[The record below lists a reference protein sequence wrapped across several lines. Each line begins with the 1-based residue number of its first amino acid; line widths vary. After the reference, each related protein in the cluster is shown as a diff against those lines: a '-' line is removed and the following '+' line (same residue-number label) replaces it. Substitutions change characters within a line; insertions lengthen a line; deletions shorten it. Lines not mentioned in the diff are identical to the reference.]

1 MRNLHCILCCNPK
14 VHKAVVN
21 NTPKFWPI
29 LSWIKTPTYLLAKY
43 LNPGLPPV
51 TTNEFT
57 VKNYFN
63 FAEEVVSYDDN
74 LSMVSLVV
82 ESLFTNNSLEET
94 IKNGVKD
101 LFSNDFYCGKL
112 TRKDLY
118 MLYPN

>member
-1 MRNLHCILCCNPK
+1 M
-14 VHKAVVN
+14 
-21 NTPKFWPI
+21 
-29 LSWIKTPTYLLAKY
+29 LAKY

-112 TRKDLY
+112 TRKDLH

>member
-1 MRNLHCILCCNPK
+1 M
-14 VHKAVVN
+14 
-21 NTPKFWPI
+21 
-29 LSWIKTPTYLLAKY
+29 LAKY

-63 FAEEVVSYDDN
+63 FAEEVSYDDN

-82 ESLFTNNSLEET
+82 ESLFTNNSSEET

>member
-1 MRNLHCILCCNPK
+1 M
-14 VHKAVVN
+14 
-21 NTPKFWPI
+21 
-29 LSWIKTPTYLLAKY
+29 
-43 LNPGLPPV
+43 PPV

-63 FAEEVVSYDDN
+63 FAEEVVSYDDK
-74 LSMVSLVV
+74 LSMVSLAV

-101 LFSNDFYCGKL
+101 FFPNDSYCGKL

-118 MLYPN
+118 MLYSN